1 MGLDDGFLVS
11 LVNRQEQLHSSKK
24 LQSVGRAAEKG
35 REETVRTWT
44 ENGRT
49 LECDT
54 RGASHLRHY
63 SQERP
68 VKDEAKMDDAV
79 FRRRLSNV
87 YAGTEFPVSLDNRK
101 SILNAASYMSAGPS
115 IEEVNGK
122 NSDTSSI
129 EDIHKREAKPHT
141 LDATTQPEERGEPAS
156 QSDSAIRSP
165 SPVTH
170 ASAVTIA
177 EKPIRS
183 PVYEPP
189 HFASRHPCHQELTA
203 YVNALLKHNPQPSLL
218 SSANARRRTTS
229 LRLPSGS
236 S

>member
-1 MGLDDGFLVS
+1 
-11 LVNRQEQLHSSKK
+11 
-24 LQSVGRAAEKG
+24 
-35 REETVRTWT
+35 
-44 ENGRT
+44 
-49 LECDT
+49 
-54 RGASHLRHY
+54 
-63 SQERP
+63 
-68 VKDEAKMDDAV
+68 
-79 FRRRLSNV
+79 
-87 YAGTEFPVSLDNRK
+87 
-101 SILNAASYMSAGPS
+101 MSAGPS

-229 LRLPSGS
+229 LRLPSGVMS
-236 S
+236 VVDSRSVCLFVCLFVCSCVCLCVCKCVYLSVHLHVCLFVFLCM